1 MTQTRADRSADLT
14 NGPMLQKIIL
24 FSIPLAASS
33 ILQLLFNAADVVVVG
48 RFAGSTALAAV
59 GSNGSLINL
68 LVNLFVGLSLGANVV
83 AARCFGAKDEHGI
96 QDTVHTAVTLGLTSG
111 VLLAVVGFFAAR
123 SLLELMSCPE
133 DVIDLSSLYLK
144 IYFIGMP
151 MNMLYNFSSALLRA
165 VGDTKR
171 PLYCLAAAGII
182 NVVLNLVFVIGFS
195 MSVAGVAL
203 ATIISETV
211 SACLVTAML
220 VREKGALHLDL
231 HKLGF
236 HAGAL
241 KQILLIGLPAGLQ
254 STVFS
259 LSNVVIQSAINSF
272 GSTVVAGSSASS
284 NLEGFVYTAMNA
296 FAQAAVTFTSQN
308 MGARK
313 YHNLDRVMR
322 NCLLC
327 AVVTGILLGG
337 GAASSA
343 ASGSAAA
350 SSEALSADVQAIV
363 DRGVL
368 KVGVKN
374 AVKGFSFQDTLTGEY
389 TGLEDSLA
397 EMIAEHLGVD
407 VEFTTVTAATRGEL
421 LDSGDIDCVLATFT
435 ITDERRKSWDFSTP
449 YYTDYVSV
457 LVEDASGIKELA
469 DLKDKVV
476 GVSSGSTSA
485 RALVQAM
492 IDASVISGDGFDA
505 DTFNADTWKDGIS
518 FRQYDDYPAI
528 STALSAGEVNG
539 FCVDKSILAIYKTDG
554 RSYIDAE
561 FSPQEYGIATKKG
574 SGFSALCDELVTGW
588 LADGTIDGLI
598 KDNGLD

>member
-1 MTQTRADRSADLT
+1 MKKISRRSFVKAAGTVLALT
-14 NGPMLQKIIL
+14 ALTACGG
-24 FSIPLAASS
+24 S
-33 ILQLLFNAADVVVVG
+33 
-48 RFAGSTALAAV
+48 AGSTAA
-59 GSNGSLINL
+59 S
-68 LVNLFVGLSLGANVV
+68 
-83 AARCFGAKDEHGI
+83 
-96 QDTVHTAVTLGLTSG
+96 
-111 VLLAVVGFFAAR
+111 
-123 SLLELMSCPE
+123 
-133 DVIDLSSLYLK
+133 
-144 IYFIGMP
+144 
-151 MNMLYNFSSALLRA
+151 
-165 VGDTKR
+165 
-171 PLYCLAAAGII
+171 
-182 NVVLNLVFVIGFS
+182 
-195 MSVAGVAL
+195 
-203 ATIISETV
+203 
-211 SACLVTAML
+211 
-220 VREKGALHLDL
+220 
-231 HKLGF
+231 
-236 HAGAL
+236 
-241 KQILLIGLPAGLQ
+241 
-254 STVFS
+254 
-259 LSNVVIQSAINSF
+259 
-272 GSTVVAGSSASS
+272 GST
-284 NLEGFVYTAMNA
+284 
-296 FAQAAVTFTSQN
+296 
-308 MGARK
+308 
-313 YHNLDRVMR
+313 
-322 NCLLC
+322 
-327 AVVTGILLGG
+327 
-337 GAASSA
+337 ASSA

-435 ITDERRKSWDFSTP
+435 ITDERRKSWDFSAP

-492 IDASVISGDGFDA
+492 IEAGVISGDGFDA

-554 RSYIDAE
+554 RSYVDAE

-574 SGFSALCDELVTGW
+574 SDFSALCDELVQGW
-588 LADGTIDGLI
+588 LADGTVESLI
-598 KDNGLD
+598 KENGLS